1 MSSTKLKI
9 IHSQLSVEYQQ
20 MKSWAARDGERAKKL
35 AAARSA
41 ATEAEDSVTL
51 SSVRK
56 GENGTRDARTTLSQ
70 PVTSE
75 ERQALMQAF
84 SIRV

>member
-1 MSSTKLKI
+1 
-9 IHSQLSVEYQQ
+9 
-20 MKSWAARDGERAKKL
+20 MKRWAARDGERARKL

-51 SSVRK
+51 SSVQQV
-56 GENGTRDARTTLSQ
+56 ENRTRDARTLSQ

-75 ERQALMQAF
+75 EKQALMQAF